1 MGTIQ
6 KHYDI
11 ESAKEKPNQSTLSN
25 LSKVLDRKTLT
36 LNEWRSSGR
45 FIPKA
50 EYLLENPTAGL
61 LASCSEVIEYIG
73 KDYIQVTN
81 LSSGTF
87 RYTSSIKG
95 KVLDEVENK
104 MWEKIAEKLWCE
116 NC

>member
-6 KHYDI
+6 KHY
-11 ESAKEKPNQSTLSN
+11 ESELAKEKPNTLLLSILSKILIRKTITLS
-25 LSKVLDRKTLT
+25 
-36 LNEWRSSGR
+36 EWRSSGR

-50 EYLLENPTAGL
+50 EFLLSNPTEGL
-61 LASCSEVIEYIG
+61 LASCSEVIQYIG
-73 KDYIQVTN
+73 GHYIQVTN

-95 KVLDEVENK
+95 NVLDEIENA
-104 MWEKIAEKLWCE
+104 MWNEIAEKFFCE